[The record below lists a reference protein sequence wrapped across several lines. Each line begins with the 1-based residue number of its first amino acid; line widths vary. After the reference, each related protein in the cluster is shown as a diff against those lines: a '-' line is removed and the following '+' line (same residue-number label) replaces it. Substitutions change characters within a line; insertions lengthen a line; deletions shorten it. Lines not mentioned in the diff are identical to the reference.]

1 MVDFAGHFVL
11 SVSDNV
17 DYTNPGE
24 LELMFS
30 PGDTRQ
36 CIQIQ
41 ILNDSLLEF
50 SEYFFV
56 DLILGEVVVST
67 TRIVIQ
73 DDESGK
79 SGDS

>member
-17 DYTNPGE
+17 DYTDPGE
-24 LELMFS
+24 LELVFL

-36 CIQIQ
+36 CIQID
-41 ILNDSLLEF
+41 ILDDSFLEF
-50 SEYFFV
+50 DESFFV
-56 DLILGEVVVST
+56 DLILGEVVST

-73 DDESGK
+73 DDEDGK
-79 SGDS
+79 SDS